1 MPKTESISPVSR
13 PTRFDWIL
21 VTIAVGILAAV
32 IPNLQWRGQE
42 DPRWAMSFAPAV
54 GMPGAPPAS
63 AEGLAQR
70 ISDMEKRLRE
80 RPHDSGA
87 AVLLADALLRQSRV
101 TSDGRSTARA
111 GDLLKSVLK
120 ESPAHYD
127 ALRML
132 GAIYLSQHRFREALE
147 VGERARNLR
156 PSDAWNY
163 GVMGDALI
171 ELGDYERAFDAF
183 DKMVT
188 MRPSAGAYAR
198 VAYARELQGN
208 LDGALQA
215 MQMAEEATTAHDP
228 EAQAWYASQVGELYL
243 RLVKLE
249 DAARQYH
256 RAAFLFPNHPFAM
269 IGQGKVK
276 AATGDRDG
284 ALAIYLDQLKRT
296 PTLDLAARI
305 GDLYAEDGNSVE
317 AERYYQLAEDLA
329 GPGITQ
335 TEANLALFL
344 AEHER
349 KLPEAVK
356 IAEAVSAKRHDIFT
370 EDALAWAY
378 YKVGRLDEALAASQR
393 AVRTGTRDARILSHV
408 AEIRRA
414 ISPPEPR
421 TSRAARQS

>member
-1 MPKTESISPVSR
+1 
-13 PTRFDWIL
+13 
-21 VTIAVGILAAV
+21 
-32 IPNLQWRGQE
+32 
-42 DPRWAMSFAPAV
+42 
-54 GMPGAPPAS
+54 
-63 AEGLAQR
+63 
-70 ISDMEKRLRE
+70 
-80 RPHDSGA
+80 
-87 AVLLADALLRQSRV
+87 
-101 TSDGRSTARA
+101 
-111 GDLLKSVLK
+111 
-120 ESPAHYD
+120 
-127 ALRML
+127 ML

-147 VGERARNLR
+147 AGERARNLR

>member
-1 MPKTESISPVSR
+1 M
-13 PTRFDWIL
+13 PTRAAWI
-21 VTIAVGILAAV
+21 VATIAIGIAAAI
-32 IPNLQWRGQE
+32 IPHLSWPGA
-42 DPRWAMSFAPAV
+42 PRAAEPMSIAPAV
-54 GMPGAPPAS
+54 GMPGAPPTS
-63 AEGLAQR
+63 PEGLAER
-70 ISDMEKRLRE
+70 INDMQKRLRE

-87 AVLLADALLRQSRV
+87 AVLLADALLRQARV
-101 TSDGRSTARA
+101 TSDGRLTARA
-111 GDLLKSVLK
+111 GELLKSVSK
-120 ESPAHYD
+120 ENPGHYD
-127 ALRML
+127 SLRML

-171 ELGDYERAFDAF
+171 ELGEYERAFDAF
-183 DKMVT
+183 DRMVT

-243 RLVKLE
+243 RLGKLE
-249 DAARQYH
+249 DADREYR

-269 IGQGKVK
+269 TGQGKVK
-276 AATGDRDG
+276 AARGDRDG
-284 ALAIYLDQLKRT
+284 ALAVYLDQLKRT

-329 GPGITQ
+329 GPGIAQ
-335 TEANLALFL
+335 SEANLALFL
-344 AEHER
+344 AEHGR
-349 KLPEAVK
+349 KLPEAVR
-356 IAEAVSAKRHDIFT
+356 IAEAVSATRHDIFT

-378 YKVGRLDEALAASQR
+378 YKVGRLDEARAASQR
-393 AVRTGTRDARILSHV
+393 AVRTGTREARILVHS

-414 ISPPEPR
+414 ISPAFASHKAVVKPR
-421 TSRAARQS
+421 